1 MTNYI
6 RKLAVAT
13 ATIAGLAL
21 SLPAQAAGGLK
32 FGEYACY
39 GSGGTALMGLAFKVL
54 DASHYNDLDGK
65 SPGTYSINGDK
76 VYFRGG
82 HMDGQVGVELKGTHF
97 NLGGHGISCEPSG

>member
-6 RKLAVAT
+6 RAL
-13 ATIAGLAL
+13 TIAAAIASVAL

-32 FGEYACY
+32 IGEYACY

-54 DASHYNDLDGK
+54 DGSHYNDLDGK
-65 SPGTYSINGDK
+65 SPGTYSISGDK

-82 HMDGQVGVELKGTHF
+82 HMDGQVGADLKGGNF
-97 NLGGHGISCEPSG
+97 NLSGHGISCQPSG